1 MCMNKEI
8 YNVIVD
14 MFILVEWS
22 RNVGDL
28 FEFYYKEKLNKVWI
42 VERCING
49 IKIRVIWW
57 YLEFVL

>member
-22 RNVGDL
+22 WNVGDL
-28 FEFYYKEKLNKVWI
+28 FEFY
-42 VERCING
+42 
-49 IKIRVIWW
+49 
-57 YLEFVL
+57 

>member
-1 MCMNKEI
+1 MCMNKDK

-28 FEFYYKEKLNKVWI
+28 FEFYYKEN
-42 VERCING
+42 
-49 IKIRVIWW
+49 
-57 YLEFVL
+57 

>member
-28 FEFYYKEKLNKVWI
+28 FEFYYKEN
-42 VERCING
+42 
-49 IKIRVIWW
+49 
-57 YLEFVL
+57 

>member
-22 RNVGDL
+22 WI
-28 FEFYYKEKLNKVWI
+28 YLNFVIRRIRYWI
-42 VERCING
+42 KCELLRGVLMVLR
-49 IKIRVIWW
+49 
-57 YLEFVL
+57 LEWFDDI